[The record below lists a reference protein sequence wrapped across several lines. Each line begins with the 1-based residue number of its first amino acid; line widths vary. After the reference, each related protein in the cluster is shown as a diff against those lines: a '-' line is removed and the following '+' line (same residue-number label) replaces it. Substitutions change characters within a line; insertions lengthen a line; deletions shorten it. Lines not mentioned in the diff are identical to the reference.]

1 MGGGGDIIRDYCC
14 WKWAAPSAAQSGRVM
29 AGSWAQKSA
38 TRTGRELGAGA
49 GTSVGL
55 AVGLLVGTAV
65 SSHLA
70 LYFEN
75 LEDLEENF
83 VQWASAA
90 VSKNLPL
97 WKGSNEMC
105 EKGEGASTLL
115 MDQLQKRGGE
125 FPTNQE

>member
-1 MGGGGDIIRDYCC
+1 MSTCVGGGDGTWVGCDVGSDVGSSVGAKVGC
-14 WKWAAPSAAQSGRVM
+14 SEG
-29 AGSWAQKSA
+29 AG
-38 TRTGRELGAGA
+38 TGRELGAGA